1 MRRLPPLAAVRAF
14 EAAARTENFTAAAAE
29 LGMTQAAVSYQ
40 VKSLEERLGAPLF
53 GRATGRV
60 RLTPLGARLLP
71 PLSSAFD
78 AIESAFASHREED
91 EALLTITTT
100 HTFANTWLAWRL
112 GAFQIAHPELAVR
125 MTTSNE
131 LVDLRSGDAD
141 VAIRGGRGGWE
152 GLEHHELFKSNFTP
166 MTSPDWL
173 RAVERRLGRKM
184 EPADLGDQHLINPSD
199 DWWHQW
205 FSDNG
210 VPADDGVF
218 RRPGVRLDSQADE
231 GHAAMAGQGFAL
243 LTPLLWKGDVAAGRL
258 CMPFPDRVSARAWAY
273 WLVYPEERRNVP
285 KVKRFREWLLQEMAR
300 AVADSAG
307 GWPQP
312 VAHDQARL
320 EIPFESRDPAAPA
333 DASKVA

>member
-1 MRRLPPLAAVRAF
+1 MRRLPPLAAIRAF

-40 VKSLEERLGAPLF
+40 VKSLEERMGAPLF
-53 GRATGRV
+53 VRERGRV
-60 RLTPLGARLLP
+60 RLTALGTRLLP
-71 PLSSAFD
+71 ALSSAFD
-78 AIESAFASHREED
+78 TIEAAFATHREED
-91 EALLTITTT
+91 ESLLTITTT

-112 GAFQIAHPELAVR
+112 GAFQIDHPELAVR

-141 VAIRGGRGGWE
+141 VAIRGGRGDWE

-166 MTSPDWL
+166 MASP
-173 RAVERRLGRKM
+173 ACIAEAERKLGRKL
-184 EPADLGDQHLINPSD
+184 EPSDLPGQHLINPSD
-199 DWWHQW
+199 DWWQQW

-210 VPADDGVF
+210 VAADDNVF

-243 LTPLLWKGDVAAGRL
+243 LTPILWKGDVASGRL
-258 CMPFPDRVSARAWAY
+258 KLLFQDRVSTRAWAY
-273 WLVYPEERRNVP
+273 WLVYPSERRMVP
-285 KVKRFREWLLQEMAR
+285 KVKRFREWLLTEMAR
-300 AVADSAG
+300 SLEDAAG

-312 VAHDQARL
+312 VPL
-320 EIPFESRDPAAPA
+320 TV
-333 DASKVA
+333 VA